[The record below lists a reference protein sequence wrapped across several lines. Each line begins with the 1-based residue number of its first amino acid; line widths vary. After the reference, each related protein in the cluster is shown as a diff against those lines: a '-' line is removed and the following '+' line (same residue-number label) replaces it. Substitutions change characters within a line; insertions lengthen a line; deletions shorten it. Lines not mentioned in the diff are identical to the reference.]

1 MYVVCDGG
9 APRVIPSHDEAVNK
23 LKFGGGLITRME
35 VSYAVI
41 RAVAC
46 IMLGCSI
53 HKPDVPV
60 GLITPL
66 KIQEVVQL

>member
-1 MYVVCDGG
+1 MVVHLES
-9 APRVIPSHDEAVNK
+9 SHLYDEAVNK

-46 IMLGCSI
+46 IMLGCNI